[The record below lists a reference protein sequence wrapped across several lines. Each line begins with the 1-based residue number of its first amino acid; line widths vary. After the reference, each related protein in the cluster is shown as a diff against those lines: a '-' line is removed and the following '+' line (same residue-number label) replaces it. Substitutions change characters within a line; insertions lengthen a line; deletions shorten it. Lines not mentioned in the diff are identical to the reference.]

1 MQHAH
6 HHESKHFFLTHQC
19 HYLLGLIIF
28 IIALGLPV
36 SQTMSQIIDVIALL
50 LSGYHVM
57 IEGIVDTIS
66 ESKAKHKLMTN
77 THLLMTLAA
86 LGAVIQGETKEAA
99 LLIFIFSGAH
109 FLENY
114 VEGKSN
120 REITKLLEMNPTQ
133 ARRLGDDGRVA
144 IVSVDQL
151 QINDRVQ
158 VQNGAQVPVDGVITA
173 GLASINEATINGE
186 SIPQEKSVGDMV
198 FAATING
205 NSTFT
210 MSVTKRSDDTVF
222 AKILKMVAKSQDNL
236 SPAAAGIKKYEP
248 VYVNTVLAIFLI
260 LLIGSPLIFGWTWS
274 DTVSRSLVFLVSA
287 SPCAI
292 AVSAIPATLASMSNL
307 ARHGVLFKGGSFLS
321 NFANLKAV
329 AFDKTGTLT
338 KGKPE
343 VVAYDFEPDYEE
355 VIPVVVA
362 MEKQSNHPLA
372 SAIINRFDDD
382 IADISVDVKQLIGQ
396 GLQTVY
402 GDKLIQIAKP
412 TVFTHVASK
421 WLTQQETYEKQ
432 GKTVMFIAVD
442 KCVIGLIAVQDMPQD
457 ESIEV
462 MNYLRKEKI
471 RSIMLTGDAKLA
483 GDAVGKTI
491 GIDTVIADVLPDQKA
506 AIIMENKAR
515 YGMVGMVGDGV
526 NDAPGLARADI
537 GIAMGDGTDVAIETA
552 DVVVMKNKLTNI
564 VAAHQVSKRLKW
576 VVLQNVVFS
585 LGIVIL
591 LITLSLTGR
600 LSVVTGVMAHEGSTV
615 IVLLNSLRLLMIA
628 PKLA

>member
-1 MQHAH
+1 MQHTH
-6 HHESKHFFLTHQC
+6 HHESKHFFLTHQF
-19 HYLLGLIIF
+19 HYLLGLGIF
-28 IIALGLPV
+28 IIALGLPM
-36 SQTMSQIIDVIALL
+36 SHTMSQIIDVIALL

-57 IEGIVDTIS
+57 IEGVVDTVLS
-66 ESKAKHKLMTN
+66 TKDKHKLMTN

-133 ARRLGDDGRVA
+133 ARRLGDDGRVD

-158 VQNGAQVPVDGVITA
+158 VQNGAQVPVDGVIIA

-248 VYVNTVLAIFLI
+248 VYVNAVLAIFLI
-260 LLIGSPLIFGWTWS
+260 LLVGSPLIFGWTWS

-307 ARHGVLFKGGSFLS
+307 ARQGVLFKGGSFLS

-343 VVAYDFEPDYEE
+343 VVAYDFDPDDEAI
-355 VIPVVVA
+355 IPIIVA

-372 SAIINRFDDD
+372 NAIITQFDND
-382 IADISVDVKQLIGQ
+382 IADVSVNVTQLIGQ

-402 GDKLIQIAKP
+402 DDKLIQIAKP
-412 TVFTHVASK
+412 TVFTYVASK
-421 WLTQQETYEKQ
+421 WLTQQEAYEKQ
-432 GKTVMFIAVD
+432 GQTVMFIAVD
-442 KCVIGLIAVQDMPQD
+442 NCVVGLIAVQDVPQD

-462 MNYLRKEKI
+462 MNYLRKENI
-471 RSIMLTGDAKLA
+471 RSIMLTGDAKRA

-506 AIIMENKAR
+506 AVIMENKAR

-526 NDAPGLARADI
+526 NDAPGLAIADI

-564 VAAHQVSKRLKW
+564 VTAHQVSKRLKW

-600 LSVVTGVMAHEGSTV
+600 LSVVAGVMAHEGSTV
-615 IVLLNSLRLLMIA
+615 IVLLNSLRLLMVA